1 MKDEVSRDKRSRKSG
16 ARKNARNRE
25 NQLISMALDLAEE
38 KLKSGT
44 ASSQL
49 ITHFL
54 KLGTVREQLEN
65 EKLRS
70 DLEVAKAKI
79 LDIQSRQDVKEL
91 YEKAINA
98 MNIYGGT
105 VNRGS
110 SEVDDENEWD

>member
-1 MKDEVSRDKRSRKSG
+1 MKDETSRDKRTRKSG

-79 LDIQSRQDVKEL
+79 LDIQSKQNIKEL

-105 VNRGS
+105 INRSS
-110 SEVDDENEWD
+110 SEEVDQDEY